1 MGGPDFAG
9 RAVDDG
15 AFRAVPRLI
24 EDRADD
30 HPDRPAV
37 SYAGRTLTYR
47 QLDELA
53 SGLAAGLARLGV
65 AGADRV
71 AVLLVNSLELPVAYV
86 ALMKLGAVFV
96 PMDPAWPQDRLR
108 TALGVLEPRLILHA
122 TAHRASANGASADGA
137 AGLGPPPF
145 LDRAVPVDVD
155 RIAPA
160 PRRPAVPLG
169 PDDLIYGIFTSGTT
183 GVPKCALNRHGGLAN
198 RFAFMTRYFAATG
211 EEIVLQN
218 SGHTYDSSLWQLCW
232 PLTTGGRTVLPT
244 QGEFLNL
251 QRPIHPIAH
260 YGVTAADFVSSIFS
274 ALVATVDG
282 DERAQR
288 KLSSLRHV
296 VVGGE

>member
-122 TAHRASANGASADGA
+122 TAHRASANGASANGASADGASADGA
-137 AGLGPPPF
+137 AGLVPAPF

-183 GVPKCALNRHGGLAN
+183 GVPKK
-198 RFAFMTRYFAATG
+198 M
-211 EEIVLQN
+211 
-218 SGHTYDSSLWQLCW
+218 
-232 PLTTGGRTVLPT
+232 P
-244 QGEFLNL
+244 
-251 QRPIHPIAH
+251 
-260 YGVTAADFVSSIFS
+260 
-274 ALVATVDG
+274 
-282 DERAQR
+282 
-288 KLSSLRHV
+288 
-296 VVGGE
+296 